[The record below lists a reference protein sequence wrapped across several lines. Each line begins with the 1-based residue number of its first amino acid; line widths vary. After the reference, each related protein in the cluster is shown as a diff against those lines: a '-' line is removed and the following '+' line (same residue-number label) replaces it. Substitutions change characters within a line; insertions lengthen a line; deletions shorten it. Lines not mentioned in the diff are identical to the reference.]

1 MGEWE
6 ETREQIVNAHT
17 AHGHRV
23 SSVCGKYRIHFLSQH
38 YKCNWS
44 FPSPSLPPSPPLSPT
59 HSRPPFTP
67 FLHSPPLPSSLTQHL
82 VGLPAPPDLVFQ
94 EQPQLLEGVSG
105 RAHPLPHT
113 LLCLPVGRE
122 GGEEGEGWA
131 QATGEELNVVG
142 RPVRVFITIEMK
154 LHC

>member
-1 MGEWE
+1 MVTGSARCMLIG
-6 ETREQIVNAHT
+6 TT
-17 AHGHRV
+17 YT
-23 SSVCGKYRIHFLSQH
+23 SFLSTTSATGH
-38 YKCNWS
+38 S
-44 FPSPSLPPSPPLSPT
+44 LLPPSLPHLHCLPLTPALLHPLPSLPSSLHPSPPL
-59 HSRPPFTP
+59 
-67 FLHSPPLPSSLTQHL
+67 LSSLTQHL
-82 VGLPAPPDLVFQ
+82 VGLPAPPDLVLQ

-113 LLCLPVGRE
+113 LLCLPVGKE